1 MKELGI
7 EPAGSPSEAPLPN
20 GGIKDKPQ
28 FRREGSAMIDTAY
41 PHVADR
47 LFGRAHAI
55 EPNAFRALIESPAG
69 RRIIAGER
77 TETSAKD
84 LRALDASGLT

>member
-1 MKELGI
+1 
-7 EPAGSPSEAPLPN
+7 
-20 GGIKDKPQ
+20 
-28 FRREGSAMIDTAY
+28 MIDTAY

-55 EPNAFRALIESPAG
+55 EPNAFRALIEFPAG

-77 TETSAKD
+77 TETSA
-84 LRALDASGLT
+84 RICARSSASGWAL